1 MEFWVVG
8 VVAEVEGRW
17 YQRRVSSDVPGIPGI
32 SGGMGQL
39 DGSGLGGAGAADG
52 APTRRLPRLADDP
65 RQRFGTEPFYAA
77 IGRAFLT
84 MCAVVP
90 ALYLVELVD
99 LAFGG
104 GLDVLGGI
112 QPRRLDGIDGVLFA
126 PLLHVGF
133 GHLTAN
139 SVPLILLGTFVLA
152 GQTRRFL
159 AVTATIVI
167 VGGLVVWLFGAP
179 GTVVVG
185 ASGVVFGY
193 LGYLFMRGIV
203 ERSLWHLGVAVL
215 VGLLYGWT
223 VAGVLPGDPRV
234 SWLGHLG
241 GLVAGVAAALVFRSW
256 RGRSRAAS

>member
-1 MEFWVVG
+1 
-8 VVAEVEGRW
+8 
-17 YQRRVSSDVPGIPGI
+17 
-32 SGGMGQL
+32 MGQS
-39 DGSGLGGAGAADG
+39 DTFGHGDSGTGDTS
-52 APTRRLPRLADDP
+52 PTRRLPRLADDP
-65 RQRFGTEPFYAA
+65 RQRFGTEAFYAA

-104 GLDVLGGI
+104 GLDVAGGI
-112 QPRRLDGIDGVLFA
+112 RPRQLGGIDGVLFA

-152 GQTRRFL
+152 GQTRRFF
-159 AVTATIVI
+159 AVTALIV
-167 VGGLVVWLFGAP
+167 VASGVVVWLFGAP
-179 GTVVVG
+179 DTIVVG

-203 ERSLWHLGVAVL
+203 ERSVWHLGVAVL
-215 VGLLYGWT
+215 VALLYGWS

-234 SWLGHLG
+234 SWLGHLAG
-241 GLVAGVAAALVFRSW
+241 FLAGVAAALIFRRW
-256 RGRSRAAS
+256 PATRKAT

>member
-1 MEFWVVG
+1 M
-8 VVAEVEGRW
+8 GR
-17 YQRRVSSDVPGIPGI
+17 SD
-32 SGGMGQL
+32 
-39 DGSGLGGAGAADG
+39 GAGDLTPGDG
-52 APTRRLPRLADDP
+52 APTRRSPRLADDP
-65 RQRFGTEPFYAA
+65 RQRFGTDAFYAA

-104 GLDVLGGI
+104 ALDAAGGI
-112 QPRRLDGIDGVLFA
+112 RPRELGGIDGVVFA

-159 AVTATIVI
+159 LVTAFIV
-167 VGGLVVWLFGAP
+167 VAGGLAVWLLGAP
-179 GTVVVG
+179 NTVVVG

-193 LGYLFMRGIV
+193 LGYLFIRGIV
-203 ERSLWHLGVAVL
+203 ERSMWHLAVAVL
-215 VGLLYGWT
+215 VGLLYGWS

-234 SWLGHLG
+234 SWLGHLAGFLAG
-241 GLVAGVAAALVFRSW
+241 GVAALVFRSW
-256 RGRSRAAS
+256 RGRTRSTS